1 MIAVPAGRFG
11 VRRDGMLFP
20 MTSSL
25 TLALFSCALLGFRHG
40 FDYDHIAAITDIT
53 SAQVGAGSGHSTA
66 KAMFLGL
73 MYALGH
79 AVTVAVLGC
88 VVIVLQLTLPRGIDR
103 WAERLVGLTLI
114 VLAVYVLGTLAS
126 PGKRAAPSSRAALMI
141 QAFRWG
147 RHRLMNWRG
156 GSTLPLTA
164 RNFEIHGP
172 AAFGVGVIH
181 GFGAE
186 TPSQL
191 ALFLMAAN
199 LGGRAKGFVGLA
211 LFLVGLLM
219 MNTLMTASAAGLFSS
234 TRRHPRWMPI
244 LSGVTAL
251 YSLGI
256 GVLFLVGS
264 ADLLPSLSN

>member
-1 MIAVPAGRFG
+1 
-11 VRRDGMLFP
+11 

-53 SAQVGAGSGHSTA
+53 SAQVGTGSRRSTA

-79 AVTVAVLGC
+79 ALTVAALGS
-88 VVIVLQLTLPRGIDR
+88 VVIVLQVTLPHEIDR
-103 WAERLVGLTLI
+103 WAERVVGLTLI

-126 PGKRAAPSSRAALMI
+126 PDAHAAPNSRAALMLK
-141 QAFRWG
+141 AFRWG
-147 RHRLMNWRG
+147 RHRVTSWWTGRK
-156 GSTLPLTA
+156 TPLAVTTW
-164 RNFEIHGP
+164 EINGP

-199 LGGRAKGFVGLA
+199 LGGRAKGFLGLA
-211 LFLVGLLM
+211 VFLFGLLV
-219 MNTLMTASAAGLFSS
+219 MNTLMTASAAGVFAS
-234 TRRHPRWMPI
+234 TRRHAQWMPI
-244 LSGVTAL
+244 LSWLTAL

-256 GVLFLVGS
+256 GILFLIGS
-264 ADLLPSLSN
+264 ADLLPSLSS